1 MTDKEQIYLNML
13 MQKSPDDLVEYIK
26 SLSDRERK
34 VTIDIMIEYVLDQ
47 TEKHLNDLEKVR
59 FHKKEDYSLAK
70 EYLKKFQLQK

>member
-13 MQKSPDDLVEYIK
+13 MQKSPNDLVEYIK

-47 TEKHLNDLEKVR
+47 TEKQITELDEYRL
-59 FHKKEDYSLAK
+59 HKKEDYSLAK
-70 EYLKKFQLQK
+70 EYLKRFQLQK